1 MARYNTPIW
10 QDKSVLTNAHVYILK
25 DGQWVD
31 TGRHFTALPG
41 QTVPNYLINRIAED
55 YVKSKAPTF
64 NIMSLYSAYTETQPD
79 AYQVFK
85 TDYNNTE
92 YGMYNDWSYEIRTD
106 TGHCQNAPV
115 NRHADAR
122 QILTYGRW
130 GVSGGSITVKE
141 LLMPVIKATPNMLN
155 LGAEQTYGQ
164 TIIIES
170 NKVGELFLPAWLH
183 ANETAITVGTNAIYV
198 YPDENTGWEDREA
211 NIIVKCD
218 GYEED
223 YDYIPVVYISQAG
236 IVPYF
241 YVSPVEK
248 SISWESGMTY
258 FLVNT
263 NVSYSA
269 ATSQS
274 WVSYSGS
281 TPATPHN
288 YNTFFNVSAN
298 TGDNREA
305 VITFT
310 YQVSSGETAT
320 TSVVLR
326 QAHIPIITVSDDY
339 VTMLSILSSSITI
352 NSEAAWTGVS
362 SESWATITPSSG
374 TIGETEVTITCSE
387 LSVVEPRMCTITFT
401 NSAGVSV
408 SATLMQEAYDLQ
420 SNYIYK
426 ATDGQ
431 TIDLIA
437 IWGSTRQ
444 PSSEA
449 IGNGY
454 YKVTFGFG
462 GNKPDTFDGWPSKL
476 SDIYIPDGVRE
487 IRPQVFKDKTN
498 LKFAYIGAKTLLSEA
513 FLRCTGLEKIIIS
526 NETLSIGSYAFSGC
540 TSLSSLVIPDNVTSL
555 GNYAFSGCTGLNSVS
570 IGTGLTGISEYAF
583 SHCTGLTTISMST
596 GVTAIGQYAFSHCNS
611 LVSFVVPDGVQELT
625 YGVFSYCENLTS
637 VTIGSGITYIAGNT
651 SPFYGIKKPIEIT
664 YKGTV
669 SMFNDIR
676 KGSNWRYPFVKTVH
690 CIDGNIEYWTASIDF
705 YNNYTGERLG
715 SDPWTIPSGTDWG
728 GATVVNKIAGIIT
741 FQGYPTQIPNVFSGF
756 TGSSSGIYVVLPECV
771 ETIKAS
777 AFRGTTKI
785 KKVSL
790 PSTLS
795 SIENAAF
802 MGCTALNNI
811 TYNGT
816 MSQWAN
822 VSKGY
827 GWHENAPATVVHCTD
842 GDVSL

>member
-41 QTVPNYLINRIAED
+41 QTMPSYLINRIAED

-130 GVSGGSITVKE
+130 GVSGESITVKE

-211 NIIVKCD
+211 NIIVKCE

-223 YDYIPVVYISQAG
+223 YDYIPVVYVSQAG

-320 TSVVLR
+320 ASVVLRQEEAPYFYVSPVEKSVEWESGTTAFLVSTNMPYSAATSQSWITYSGSTPASSHNYNAIFIYSANTGDNRDAVITFTYQATSSSTATTSVVLR
-326 QAHIPIITVSDDY
+326 QAHIPPIPIPSDEIWYTNTGGTVSSPY
-339 VTMLSILSSSITI
+339 S
-352 NSEAAWTGVS
+352 TGV
-362 SESWATITPSSG
+362 TIFGANIISNTYTDKGVIKFDNSV
-374 TIGETEVTITCSE
+374 TKIGDRAFYINNKITSFVIPNSVTEIGIYAFRENSE
-387 LSVVEPRMCTITFT
+387 LS
-401 NSAGVSV
+401 
-408 SATLMQEAYDLQ
+408 
-420 SNYIYK
+420 
-426 ATDGQ
+426 
-431 TIDLIA
+431 A
-437 IWGSTRQ
+437 I
-444 PSSEA
+444 
-449 IGNGY
+449 
-454 YKVTFGFG
+454 
-462 GNKPDTFDGWPSKL
+462 
-476 SDIYIPDGVRE
+476 
-487 IRPQVFKDKTN
+487 
-498 LKFAYIGAKTLLSEA
+498 
-513 FLRCTGLEKIIIS
+513 
-526 NETLSIGSYAFSGC
+526 TLSNS
-540 TSLSSLVIPDNVTSL
+540 VTTI
-555 GNYAFSGCTGLNSVS
+555 GNYAFRADMKLSAITLSNSVTHIGDAAFNDCIS
-570 IGTGLTGISEYAF
+570 IS
-583 SHCTGLTTISMST
+583 
-596 GVTAIGQYAFSHCNS
+596 AITF
-611 LVSFVVPDGVQELT
+611 P
-625 YGVFSYCENLTS
+625 
-637 VTIGSGITYIAGNT
+637 SGITYI
-651 SPFYGIKKPIEIT
+651 GI
-664 YKGTV
+664 
-669 SMFNDIR
+669 
-676 KGSNWRYPFVKTVH
+676 
-690 CIDGNIEYWTASIDF
+690 
-705 YNNYTGERLG
+705 
-715 SDPWTIPSGTDWG
+715 
-728 GATVVNKIAGIIT
+728 
-741 FQGYPTQIPNVFSGF
+741 
-756 TGSSSGIYVVLPECV
+756 
-771 ETIKAS
+771 
-777 AFRGTTKI
+777 
-785 KKVSL
+785 
-790 PSTLS
+790 
-795 SIENAAF
+795 AAF
-802 MGCTALNNI
+802 AGCTSLATIN
-811 TYNGT
+811 YNGT

-842 GDVSL
+842 GNVPL